1 MASLLL
7 SRFLPNIYVKNI
19 NEINPK
25 YLKENGI
32 RGIITDLDNTLI
44 PWDMRDATP
53 NVIEWFKELAE
64 YDIKVTVISNNNEQ
78 RVKVFAE
85 PLEVPY
91 IANARKPLTRSFKMG
106 AKLMGLSPG
115 QVAVVGDQLLT
126 DIFGGNSAGFYT
138 ILVSPIL
145 RTDAKITQLNRKVER
160 QIINHYKKKG
170 IVIGE
175 EDM

>member
-1 MASLLL
+1 M
-7 SRFLPNIYVKNI
+7 SRFLPNIYVRNI
-19 NEINPK
+19 NEIDPAF
-25 YLKENGI
+25 LKENGI

-44 PWDMRDATP
+44 PWNIKEATP

-64 YDIKVTVISNNNEQ
+64 NDIKVTVISNNNEQ

-85 PLEVPY
+85 PLKVPY
-91 IANARKPLTRSFKMG
+91 IANARKPLNRSFKLG
-106 AKLMGLSPG
+106 AKLMELSPG
-115 QVAVVGDQLLT
+115 QVAVIGDQLLT

-138 ILVSPIL
+138 ILVSPIV
-145 RTDAKITQLNRKVER
+145 RTDAKITQLNRKIER
-160 QIINHYKKKG
+160 KIMNHYKKKG